1 MEISIGEIIK
11 CTNGQLIEGNTR
23 EEIKRISTDSRDI
36 KENDMFIALI
46 GENFDG
52 HKFLKSAASKG
63 AKTLLVS
70 QYKNHIEGVNVI
82 KVEDTL
88 KAMEEIAKY
97 YISKFHI
104 LKVAVTGSTGKTTTK
119 DMIYN
124 VLRKKYKVLKN
135 KGNFNNHIGLPKTVF
150 ELDSTYEACILEM
163 GMSGFDEIDL
173 LANIVRPHIGVI
185 TNVGLSHIERLG
197 SQENICKAKMEIK
210 NYFNEKDMLIL
221 NGDDKFLC
229 NIEGDKY
236 NVLKVGLN
244 KDMDLRGEIKKDL
257 GQDGILFSVIYET
270 KTYDFRLNVAGIHNV
285 YNAMSAI
292 MIGIIEDIPMDK
304 IREAISEFESGNMR
318 LNIKENGEI
327 LIIDDTYN
335 ASPDSMEAG
344 INVLK
349 NVGKNRKIA
358 ILGDMLEMGE
368 YAKDAHE
375 NVGYRVSEENID
387 VLIAVGNDAIHY
399 KTGAMKKGMG
409 SDKTFFFKSNQEV
422 MEFLKD
428 FLKEDDTFL
437 IKGSRGMK
445 MEELVKYLQ
454 ERR

>member
-1 MEISIGEIIK
+1 MEISIGEIVK
-11 CTNGQLIEGNTR
+11 CTNGQLIKGNTE
-23 EEIKRISTDSRDI
+23 EEIRRISTDSRDI

-52 HKFLKSAASKG
+52 HKFLKPAVNKG

-70 QYKNHIEGVNVI
+70 EYENHIEGVTII

-88 KAMEEIAKY
+88 KAMQQIAKY
-97 YISKFHI
+97 YISKFDI

-124 VLRKKYKVLKN
+124 VLSKKYKVLKN

-197 SQENICKAKMEIK
+197 SQENICRAKMEIK
-210 NYFNEKDMLIL
+210 NYFNENNTLIL

-229 NIEGDKY
+229 EEKGEKY
-236 NVLKVGLN
+236 NVVKVGLN
-244 KDMDLRGEIKKDL
+244 PKSQLKGEIKKDL
-257 GQDGILFSVIYET
+257 HKDGIIFNVTYED
-270 KTYDFRLNVAGIHNV
+270 KDYEFRLNVAGIHNV
-285 YNAMSAI
+285 YNALNGI
-292 MIGIIEDIPMDK
+292 MVGIIGNVPMDK
-304 IREAISEFESGNMR
+304 IKEAISEFESGKMR

-349 NVGKNRKIA
+349 NIGKNRKIA

-368 YAKDAHE
+368 YAKNAHY
-375 NVGYRVSEENID
+375 NIGHRVSEENID
-387 VLIAVGNDAIHY
+387 ILIAVGNDALHY
-399 KTGAMKKGMG
+399 KTGAMGNGMD
-409 SDKTFFFKSNQEV
+409 SNRTFFFKTNQEV
-422 MEFLKD
+422 IKFLKD
-428 FLKEDDTFL
+428 FVKEDDTFL